1 VFSPVR
7 HASLHSLIVRPL
19 MHAIFSG
26 ELSGGTHLI
35 EKDLAAQFQI
45 SSAPVRD
52 ALREIASMGLL
63 ELRPNRGAVVLPF
76 DPDSLRGI
84 YHVRMALESEA
95 TRLAVK
101 YITPAEAA
109 ALEKASRDLLAPG
122 PRDTAWS
129 LSTTNFDEQFHE
141 MIATRAGMTR
151 LSLELRRYGQLAH
164 LIYEDI
170 REFQGYQ
177 FVEQEKSIHQHLAI
191 IGALRQGDAEL
202 AARSMR
208 DHLLYAAEGA
218 VEAFFSK
225 RTC

>member
-1 VFSPVR
+1 
-7 HASLHSLIVRPL
+7 

-35 EKDLAAQFQI
+35 EKDLAAQFQV

-95 TRLAVK
+95 VRVAVQH
-101 YITPAEAA
+101 ITPAEAG
-109 ALEKASRDLLAPG
+109 ALEKASLDLLAPG

-129 LSTTNFDEQFHE
+129 LSATNFDEQFHE
-141 MIATRAGMTR
+141 MIASRAGVAR
-151 LSLELRRYGQLAH
+151 LALELRRYGQLAH

-177 FVEQEKSIHQHLAI
+177 FEEQEKSIRQHLAI
-191 IGALRQGDAEL
+191 IKALRQRDPEA
-202 AARSMR
+202 AARAMR
-208 DHLLYAAEGA
+208 DHLLHAAEGA
-218 VEAFFSK
+218 VIAFFSK
-225 RTC
+225 RTR